1 MTNIIRSFVVAAAA
15 VTFAAS
21 TAAAQATIH
30 GDLTKDWAAQ
40 KDTMVKIA
48 NAMPD
53 DKLGF
58 KPTPA
63 QRSFA
68 EQIGHV
74 TQVNMM
80 LLNMLGAKAPKPAI
94 NTNATSKA
102 DRIKA
107 MADTFDYGSAI
118 LKEFDDKGIQ
128 ETVQAA
134 FLGPSTRA
142 RILYFIIAHTQD
154 IYGQMAV
161 YLRLNGVVPPASQR
175 P

>member
-1 MTNIIRSFVVAAAA
+1 MTTTTRSLALAVAAVAL
-15 VTFAAS
+15 VAS
-21 TAAAQATIH
+21 SAAAQATIH
-30 GDLTKDWAAQ
+30 DDLMKDWEAQ
-40 KDTMVKIA
+40 KNTIVKIA

-58 KPTPA
+58 KPTPP
-63 QRSFA
+63 QRSFG
-68 EQIGHV
+68 EQITHV

-80 LLNMLGAKAPKPAI
+80 LLKMLGAKAPAPDV
-94 NTNATSKA
+94 NMSATSKA

-107 MADTFDYGSAI
+107 MAETFDYGAAI
-118 LKEFDDKGIQ
+118 LKEFDNKTIQ
-128 ETVQAA
+128 DTVQAA

-142 RILYFIIAHTQD
+142 RIMFFVIAHTQD